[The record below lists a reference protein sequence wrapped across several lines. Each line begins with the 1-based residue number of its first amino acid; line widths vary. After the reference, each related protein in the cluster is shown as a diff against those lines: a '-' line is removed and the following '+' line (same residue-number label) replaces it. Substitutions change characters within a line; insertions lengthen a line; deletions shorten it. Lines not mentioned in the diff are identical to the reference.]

1 MYIIILVA
9 RCSKTLT
16 GGAIMKRKSILVN
29 KSITVMSLAM
39 VLLAG
44 CHDSSRPKKD
54 PHYPDD
60 TMTKWGP
67 KLSEEERARI
77 AKLSTTELV
86 EMLKTGDTLHKFA
99 ALRHLRA
106 NGGWK
111 KNFDLLL
118 SIAADKRVGGDMIV
132 EGMVSE
138 IDESASAEDKRLVDK
153 FLDFLES
160 ELKKDESSVSHSQ
173 VVRSLGKVALNRRRL
188 ELTPMSMSH
197 LESIKQVKPP
207 YGYRRVIT
215 TLISCLDNKD
225 RNVRDDAIM
234 WLGTVGA
241 EDLALANKVI
251 AALEA
256 QLAKEETIEK
266 KAINDNRRKVIEGA
280 LNKLRRQLRGPESPE
295 DIFEDMFES

>member
-1 MYIIILVA
+1 MDA
-9 RCSKTLT
+9 T
-16 GGAIMKRKSILVN
+16 
-29 KSITVMSLAM
+29 KSITVISLAM

-54 PHYPDD
+54 PHRPDD

-67 KLSEEERARI
+67 ELSKEERARI

-99 ALRHLRA
+99 ALRNLR
-106 NGGWK
+106 GYDDWK

-173 VVRSLGKVALNRRRL
+173 VVRCLGQVVNRPRRAPRSLSSKSETIR
-188 ELTPMSMSH
+188 H
-197 LESIKQVKPP
+197 IKPP

-225 RNVRDDAIM
+225 RNVSGDAIM

-241 EDLALANKVI
+241 EDLTLANKVI

-256 QLAKEETIEK
+256 QLAREK
-266 KAINDNRRKVIEGA
+266 IREKDAIKDYRIKVIEDA
-280 LNKLRRQLRGPESPE
+280 LNRLRRQLRGPESPE
-295 DIFEDMFES
+295 GPYEDMFES

>member
-1 MYIIILVA
+1 MDA
-9 RCSKTLT
+9 T
-16 GGAIMKRKSILVN
+16 
-29 KSITVMSLAM
+29 KSITVMLLAM

-67 KLSEEERARI
+67 KLSEEEQARI
-77 AKLSTTELV
+77 AKLSTAELV

-99 ALRHLRA
+99 ALRHLKA

-118 SIAADKRVGGDMIV
+118 SIAADRRVGGDMII
-132 EGMVSE
+132 EGLVSG

-160 ELKKDESSVSHSQ
+160 ELKKDEPSVSHSQ
-173 VVRSLGKVALNRRRL
+173 VVRSLGQVVLRRRRAPRAMSSKL
-188 ELTPMSMSH
+188 ET
-197 LESIKQVKPP
+197 IKHIKPP
-207 YGYRRVIT
+207 YDYRRVIT
-215 TLISCLDNKD
+215 TLISCSDNKD
-225 RNVRDDAIM
+225 RNVSGDAIM

-251 AALEA
+251 ATLEA
-256 QLAKEETIEK
+256 QLAKEKSEK
-266 KAINDNRRKVIEGA
+266 RR
-280 LNKLRRQLRGPESPE
+280 
-295 DIFEDMFES
+295 

>member
-1 MYIIILVA
+1 
-9 RCSKTLT
+9 
-16 GGAIMKRKSILVN
+16 MKRKSILVS
-29 KSITVMSLAM
+29 KSITVMSLAL
-39 VLLAG
+39 VLLMG
-44 CHDSSRPKKD
+44 CRDSSRPKKD

-67 KLSEEERARI
+67 RLSEEEQARI

-132 EGMVSE
+132 GGMVSE
-138 IDESASAEDKRLVDK
+138 IDESPSAEDKRLVDK

-280 LNKLRRQLRGPESPE
+280 LNNLRRQLRGPDSPE

>member
-1 MYIIILVA
+1 MKERNFLILM
-9 RCSKTLT
+9 S
-16 GGAIMKRKSILVN
+16 

-99 ALRHLRA
+99 ALRHLTA

-118 SIAADKRVGGDMIV
+118 SIAADRRVGGDMIV
-132 EGMVSE
+132 EGLVSG

-173 VVRSLGKVALNRRRL
+173 VVRSLGQVVFRRRRA
-188 ELTPMSMSH
+188 PRAMSSK
-197 LESIKQVKPP
+197 LESIKHFEPP
-207 YGYRRVIT
+207 YSYGRVIT

-295 DIFEDMFES
+295 DIFKDMFES

>member
-1 MYIIILVA
+1 MDA
-9 RCSKTLT
+9 T
-16 GGAIMKRKSILVN
+16 

-54 PHYPDD
+54 PYYPDD

-67 KLSEEERARI
+67 KLSEEEQARI

-132 EGMVSE
+132 GGMVSE
-138 IDESASAEDKRLVDK
+138 IDESPSAEDKRLVDK
-153 FLDFLES
+153 FLDFLEL

-188 ELTPMSMSH
+188 ELAGHYPDYAS
-197 LESIKQVKPP
+197 
-207 YGYRRVIT
+207 T
-215 TLISCLDNKD
+215 TS
-225 RNVRDDAIM
+225 
-234 WLGTVGA
+234 
-241 EDLALANKVI
+241 
-251 AALEA
+251 
-256 QLAKEETIEK
+256 
-266 KAINDNRRKVIEGA
+266 
-280 LNKLRRQLRGPESPE
+280 
-295 DIFEDMFES
+295 

>member
-1 MYIIILVA
+1 MDA
-9 RCSKTLT
+9 T
-16 GGAIMKRKSILVN
+16 
-29 KSITVMSLAM
+29 KSITLMSLAM

-67 KLSEEERARI
+67 KLSEEEQARI

-86 EMLKTGDTLHKFA
+86 EMLKTGDTLHKYA

-118 SIAADKRVGGDMIV
+118 SIAAGRHGAGNMIV
-132 EGMVSE
+132 EGLVFK
-138 IDESASAEDKRLVDK
+138 IDESASVEDKRLMDK

-160 ELKKDESSVSHSQ
+160 ELKKDKPSVTHFQ
-173 VVRSLGKVALNRRRL
+173 VVRSLGQVVLRRRRAPR
-188 ELTPMSMSH
+188 PMSSK
-197 LESIKQVKPP
+197 LESIKHFEPP
-207 YGYRRVIT
+207 YSYRRVIT
-215 TLISCLDNKD
+215 TLISCLDNKN
-225 RNVRDDAIM
+225 RNVRGDAIR

-251 AALEA
+251 ATLEA
-256 QLAKEETIEK
+256 QLAKEEIREK
-266 KAINDNRRKVIEGA
+266 EAIKGHLRKVIEDA
-280 LNKLRRQLRGPESPE
+280 LNNLRRQLSGPESPE
-295 DIFEDMFES
+295 DIFEDVFES

>member
-1 MYIIILVA
+1 
-9 RCSKTLT
+9 
-16 GGAIMKRKSILVN
+16 MKRKSILAN
-29 KSITVMSLAM
+29 KSITLMSLAM

-132 EGMVSE
+132 GGMVSE
-138 IDESASAEDKRLVDK
+138 IDDSPSAEDKRLVDK

-197 LESIKQVKPP
+197 LESIKHFEPP
-207 YGYRRVIT
+207 YSYGRVIT

-225 RNVRDDAIM
+225 RNVRGDAIR

-251 AALEA
+251 ATLEA
-256 QLAKEETIEK
+256 QLAKEEIREK
-266 KAINDNRRKVIEGA
+266 EAIKDNLRKVIEDA
-280 LNKLRRQLRGPESPE
+280 LNRLRRQLRGPESPYQ
-295 DIFEDMFES
+295 DMFES

>member
-1 MYIIILVA
+1 
-9 RCSKTLT
+9 
-16 GGAIMKRKSILVN
+16 MKRKSILVN

-173 VVRSLGKVALNRRRL
+173 VVRCLGKVVLRRRRP
-188 ELTPMSMSH
+188 TPMSSK
-197 LESIKQVKPP
+197 LETIKHIKPP

-225 RNVRDDAIM
+225 RNVSGDAIR

-241 EDLALANKVI
+241 EDPALANKVI
-251 AALEA
+251 ATLEA
-256 QLAKEETIEK
+256 QLAKEKIREK
-266 KAINDNRRKVIEGA
+266 EAIKDYRRKVIEDA
-280 LNKLRRQLRGPESPE
+280 LNRLRRQLSPESPE
-295 DIFEDMFES
+295 GPY

>member
-1 MYIIILVA
+1 MDA
-9 RCSKTLT
+9 T
-16 GGAIMKRKSILVN
+16 
-29 KSITVMSLAM
+29 KSITVMLLAM

-67 KLSEEERARI
+67 KLSEEEQARI
-77 AKLSTTELV
+77 AKLSTAELV

-173 VVRSLGKVALNRRRL
+173 VVRCLGQVVLRRRRAPR
-188 ELTPMSMSH
+188 PMSSK
-197 LESIKQVKPP
+197 LETIKHIKPP

-225 RNVRDDAIM
+225 RNVSGDAIM

-241 EDLALANKVI
+241 EDPALANKVI
-251 AALEA
+251 ATLEA
-256 QLAKEETIEK
+256 QLAKEKIREK
-266 KAINDNRRKVIEGA
+266 EVIKDYRRKVIEDA

-295 DIFEDMFES
+295 DMFEDMFES

>member
-1 MYIIILVA
+1 MDA
-9 RCSKTLT
+9 T
-16 GGAIMKRKSILVN
+16 
-29 KSITVMSLAM
+29 KSITVMLLAM

-67 KLSEEERARI
+67 KLSEEEQARI
-77 AKLSTTELV
+77 AKLSTAELV

-99 ALRHLRA
+99 ALRHLKA

-118 SIAADKRVGGDMIV
+118 SIAADRRVGGDMII
-132 EGMVSE
+132 EGLVSG

-160 ELKKDESSVSHSQ
+160 ELKKDEPSVSHSQ
-173 VVRSLGKVALNRRRL
+173 VVRSLGQVVLRRRRAPRAMSSKL
-188 ELTPMSMSH
+188 ET
-197 LESIKQVKPP
+197 IKHIKPP
-207 YGYRRVIT
+207 YDYRRVIT
-215 TLISCLDNKD
+215 TLISCSDNKD
-225 RNVRDDAIM
+225 RNVSGDAIM

-251 AALEA
+251 ATLEA
-256 QLAKEETIEK
+256 QLAKEKIREK
-266 KAINDNRRKVIEGA
+266 EVIKDYRRKVIEDA

-295 DIFEDMFES
+295 DMFEDMFES